1 MHGHNGHGLVALQL
15 IPAVEVHWPSILAC
29 ALVPTGGL
37 NAKYNAYV
45 LMQVGGPVT
54 PSLRLL
60 GLARACMQ
68 SEHDIGPRKAVFRRK

>member
-1 MHGHNGHGLVALQL
+1 MHGHKGHGLVALQL

-29 ALVPTGGL
+29 ALVSTAGL
-37 NAKYNAYV
+37 NEKYNIYV
-45 LMQVGGPVT
+45 LMEAGGPVI

-68 SEHDIGPRKAVFRRK
+68 SEHHIGPWEAVFRRN